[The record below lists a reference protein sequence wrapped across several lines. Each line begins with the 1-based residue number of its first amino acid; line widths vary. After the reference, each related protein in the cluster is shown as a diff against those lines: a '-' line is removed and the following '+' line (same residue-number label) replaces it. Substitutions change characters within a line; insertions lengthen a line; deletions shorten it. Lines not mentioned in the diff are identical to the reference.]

1 MIICGIGLGI
11 LVVSSPKSV
20 LVGLKNDLIKA
31 FKGGVANK
39 GKFIDLLVL
48 LYELF
53 MLGRRKGTPAL
64 DEHVSDPQNS
74 SIFTKYPSF
83 LNDKGLVEFLCNSL
97 RPIVDGRCKPAEIGG
112 ILTAEL
118 QSREAEANR
127 SIKAVAMIADAL
139 PGVGIVAAVLG
150 IINTMSNLED
160 PESVGQKVAA
170 ALSGTFLGIFL
181 AYGVGVPITQ
191 LITLNQTQEFLYY
204 HIVKVRFRLC
214 HRFVSDHGCGNRSP
228 ISRQVDSAYGGRA
241 RGKMQ
246 GSRQGR
252 LTTLFP
258 VQVKS
263 NHFKVLEAEK
273 AVAHAGA
280 WKVAYADFVTGM
292 MSLFLVLWI
301 LSQDEEVIIATTRSF
316 AILTRR
322 CSQIHAVEQKDAR
335 PGAWSI
341 KSWVARIRP
350 CVTRTTR
357 LPLT

>member
-1 MIICGIGLGI
+1 MLLAVGIAIVFISCIGGFVVAGGNPVSLIHAGEIMIICGIGLGI

-20 LVGLKNDLIKA
+20 LMSLKTDIIKA
-31 FKGGVANK
+31 FKGGIANQ

-118 QSREAEANR
+118 HSREAEATR

-181 AYGVGVPITQ
+181 AYGIGVPITQ

-204 HIVKVRFRLC
+204 HIVQRS
-214 HRFVSDHGCGNRSP
+214 VSGFATGLSP
-228 ISRQVDSAYGGRA
+228 I
-241 RGKMQ
+241 M
-246 GSRQGR
+246 
-252 LTTLFP
+252 
-258 VQVKS
+258 
-263 NHFKVLEAEK
+263 
-273 AVAHAGA
+273 
-280 WKVAYADFVTGM
+280 
-292 MSLFLVLWI
+292 
-301 LSQDEEVIIATTRSF
+301 
-316 AILTRR
+316 
-322 CSQIHAVEQKDAR
+322 AVEIGRRSLDKLIQPTADELEEKCKEAAK
-335 PGAWSI
+335 GG
-341 KSWVARIRP
+341 
-350 CVTRTTR
+350 
-357 LPLT
+357 